1 MFSIN
6 NLIKTLLVDILGI
19 YYISELGGFVGRP
32 KRELKKI
39 HRKKTKKAREEAKKC
54 SKGEIPYEK
63 LTQRAKHFL
72 KKGKKQ
78 KTTSA

>member
-1 MFSIN
+1 M
-6 NLIKTLLVDILGI
+6 
-19 YYISELGGFVGRP
+19 GRS

-39 HRKKTKKAREEAKKC
+39 HKKKTNKARGEAQQH

-72 KKGKKQ
+72 KKSKNQ
-78 KTTSA
+78 KTASV

>member
-1 MFSIN
+1 M
-6 NLIKTLLVDILGI
+6 
-19 YYISELGGFVGRP
+19 GRP

-78 KTTSA
+78 KTASA

>member
-1 MFSIN
+1 M
-6 NLIKTLLVDILGI
+6 
-19 YYISELGGFVGRP
+19 GRS

-39 HRKKTKKAREEAKKC
+39 HKKKTKKARGKAKQC

-72 KKGKKQ
+72 KKSKKQ
-78 KTTSA
+78 KTAAA

>member
-1 MFSIN
+1 M
-6 NLIKTLLVDILGI
+6 
-19 YYISELGGFVGRP
+19 GRP

-39 HRKKTKKAREEAKKC
+39 HKKKTKKARRVAKQY

-72 KKGKKQ
+72 RKGKKQ
-78 KTTSA
+78 TTVSA

>member
-1 MFSIN
+1 MKFLPAGRQVK
-6 NLIKTLLVDILGI
+6 LICV
-19 YYISELGGFVGRP
+19 ISEAGGFMGRP
-32 KRELKKI
+32 KKELKKI
-39 HRKKTKKAREEAKKC
+39 HKKKTKKARREAKQC

-63 LTQRAKHFL
+63 LTRRAKHFL

>member
-1 MFSIN
+1 M
-6 NLIKTLLVDILGI
+6 
-19 YYISELGGFVGRP
+19 SELGGSMGRS

-39 HRKKTKKAREEAKKC
+39 HKKKTKKARREAKQC

-72 KKGKKQ
+72 RKSKKQ
-78 KTTSA
+78 KTASA

>member
-1 MFSIN
+1 M
-6 NLIKTLLVDILGI
+6 
-19 YYISELGGFVGRP
+19 GRP

-39 HRKKTKKAREEAKKC
+39 HKKKTKKARREAKQY

-72 KKGKKQ
+72 RKGKKQ

>member
-1 MFSIN
+1 M
-6 NLIKTLLVDILGI
+6 
-19 YYISELGGFVGRP
+19 GRP
-32 KRELKKI
+32 KKELKKI
-39 HRKKTKKAREEAKKC
+39 HKKKTNKARKEAKQY

-78 KTTSA
+78 KTPSA

>member
-1 MFSIN
+1 M
-6 NLIKTLLVDILGI
+6 
-19 YYISELGGFVGRP
+19 GRS

-39 HRKKTKKAREEAKKC
+39 HKKKTKKARKEAQQC

-72 KKGKKQ
+72 RKGKKQ
-78 KTTSA
+78 KPPSA